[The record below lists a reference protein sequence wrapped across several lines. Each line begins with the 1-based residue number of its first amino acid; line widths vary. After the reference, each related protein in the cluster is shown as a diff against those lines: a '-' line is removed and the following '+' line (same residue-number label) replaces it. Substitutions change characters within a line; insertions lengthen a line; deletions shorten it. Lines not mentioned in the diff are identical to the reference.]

1 MPRWPFLW
9 RTTPELVDPQ
19 VAYSLWA
26 PSYPPEPHNR
36 LMEIEQATV
45 MSLLP
50 DVHGRTALDA
60 GCGSGRYLRELRLR
74 GARAVGLD
82 LSDAMLA
89 RASAERHP
97 LIRANLCALPIET
110 GSVDV
115 AVCGLALGD
124 VADLALALAELARV
138 LRPDGCLIYSVV
150 HPAGRRAGWSRTFD
164 AGGRVRA
171 IETYWHSVDEHR
183 RACEASGLAVTA
195 WEEPVVEEAPQCPAV
210 LVVRARSGKDQQ
222 EIRSSGDQKIGAAR
236 GRPAFGR
243 PARGREAAT
252 K

>member
-74 GARAVGLD
+74 GARAFGLD

-89 RASAERHP
+89 RASAAGTP
-97 LIRANLCALPIET
+97 LMRADLSALPIA
-110 GSVDV
+110 SMAVDV

-171 IETYWHSVDEHR
+171 IETHWHSVNEHR
-183 RACEASGLAVTA
+183 RACEAAGLAITA
-195 WEEPVVEEAPQCPAV
+195 WEEPILEKLWQCPVA
-210 LVVRARSGKDQQ
+210 LVVRARSGA
-222 EIRSSGDQKIGAAR
+222 ETHRSSGDQEGAR
-236 GRPAFGR
+236 GSVAAVRAATRRG
-243 PARGREAAT
+243 GRE